1 MSNTIVDLLN
11 ELRSQ
16 RAGHLRSKTLASS
29 GEVAEAKVW
38 AGYHEAVAEVRRVWG
53 EPAFEGPG
61 SRADLSPDGVRRVY
75 GEPASEGPG
84 WRAGY
89 KGDCPSPDLYFWQ
102 LYCQAL
108 RIGWWKRD
116 GFVNAVMVT
125 GHDAN
130 TLQILQLAVAEAGEV
145 GA

>member
-1 MSNTIVDLLN
+1 MSNTIVDILN

-29 GEVAEAKVW
+29 GDVAEAKVW

-84 WRAGY
+84 WARATKATARVRICTFGSY
-89 KGDCPSPDLYFWQ
+89 TARLCESAGGSVTASSMPSW
-102 LYCQAL
+102 
-108 RIGWWKRD
+108 
-116 GFVNAVMVT
+116 
-125 GHDAN
+125 
-130 TLQILQLAVAEAGEV
+130 
-145 GA
+145 

>member
-1 MSNTIVDLLN
+1 MSNTIVDILN

-29 GEVAEAKVW
+29 GEIAEAKVW

-89 KGDCPSPDLYFWQ
+89 KGDCPSPDLCFWQ

-108 RIGWWKRD
+108 RIDWGESA
-116 GFVNAVMVT
+116 GF
-125 GHDAN
+125 
-130 TLQILQLAVAEAGEV
+130 LRSL
-145 GA
+145 

>member
-1 MSNTIVDLLN
+1 MSHKVVDTLN

-16 RAGHLRSKTLASS
+16 PAGLHKVSDGPVFVDRRSKTLASS
-29 GEVAEAKVW
+29 DDVTEEEVW
-38 AGYHEAVAEVRRVWG
+38 ARYHEAVAEVRRAWG
-53 EPAFEGPG
+53 QPELGPTG
-61 SRADLSPDGVRRVY
+61 YAY
-75 GEPASEGPG
+75 EGPG

-89 KGDCPSPDLYFWQ
+89 KGECPSPDESLRH

-108 RIGWWKRD
+108 RIGWWKRA
-116 GFVNAVMVT
+116 GFVHAVMVT

-130 TLQILQLAVAEAGEV
+130 TLQILQLAVAEASK